1 MDKIREF
8 WKYAE
13 AQLSA
18 IVPQDIENDMPIINE
33 IGLDFEQ
40 KSLKLKPSSII
51 YLKLSKLFDTF
62 AQNMVIFVLYSDPI
76 KYTGPVP
83 LTDKEIR
90 ETFIANRI
98 DYNKVKRVEMVIMR
112 NIMMITPMYN
122 PQACAL
128 AEQIYAASKDVK
140 LDSMWQVIKY
150 MPPSAS
156 ILLEKVGPSM
166 ITDVVCYTCA
176 QILSEFEQLIL
187 VMQKATIGE
196 LKDFCVP
203 PNLKKELKIII
214 PDINKDELPAAERVI
229 RGFLLNCIGEYN
241 IIHAFA
247 SITIMT
253 QCEFNKIKS
262 SANICAE
269 TAKTLESMS
278 AEIFANTQQCA
289 ICHLIEHNCEL
300 IVIDAFHSNIPP
312 GYYCSF
318 CIEIAKSAYN
328 T

>member
-1 MDKIREF
+1 MDEIQKF

-13 AQLSA
+13 SQLSA
-18 IVPQDIENDMPIINE
+18 IIPQDIENDMPIINE

-40 KSLKLKPSSII
+40 KSLKLKSSSII
-51 YLKLSKLFDTF
+51 YLKLSKLFDAF
-62 AQNMVIFVLYSDPI
+62 AQNMVVFVLYSDPI

-90 ETFIANRI
+90 ETFTASGI
-98 DYNKVKRVEMVIMR
+98 DYNKVKHVEIVIMR
-112 NIMMITPMYN
+112 NIIMITPMYN
-122 PQACAL
+122 LQACAL
-128 AEQIYAASKDVK
+128 AEQIYEASKDVK
-140 LDSMWQVIKY
+140 LDNMWQVIKY

-156 ILLEKVGPSM
+156 ILLEKVGASM
-166 ITDVVCYTCA
+166 ITDVICYTCA
-176 QILSEFEQLIL
+176 QTLSEFEQLIL
-187 VMQKATIGE
+187 VMQKAIIGE
-196 LKDFCVP
+196 LKDFCMP

-214 PDINKDELPAAERVI
+214 PDINEEDLPAAERVI
-229 RGFLLNCIGEYN
+229 RAFLLNCIGEYN

-253 QCEFNKIKS
+253 QCEFDKIKS
-262 SANICAE
+262 SANIRAE
-269 TAKTLESMS
+269 NAKTLESMS
-278 AEIFANTQQCA
+278 AEILANTHQCA

-300 IVIDAFHSNIPP
+300 IIIDEFHSNIPP